1 MKSNNFHLRQW
12 QKNALPGYIE
22 RFENQKI
29 ELTVAYQ
36 GTGKTLY
43 TALCFVGAILGDES
57 IKYLSTNEIANRF
70 RKANTSEYFVIV
82 FIPNRSVV
90 DSTIEAWGSLGV
102 RLRTCRNERLTSP
115 SDMIKGG
122 CDGLICCYQ
131 QAVSNGYSSIG
142 EWTEKNALNNF
153 IKKSPNIK
161 ICGVLDECHKLT
173 ISPKKDNTNA
183 KYFVLNQH
191 LFYRLHLVTGTPTK
205 IGCSSDSQKN
215 YNRTP
220 FCKYSEDDDI
230 IPDTLYTQEDAI
242 RDGCIVKTLPLVY
255 PIESAE
261 VEIDGAKFALTIEDV
276 VWYANNYSKNRP
288 EDKQRISQIFDAFNA
303 IYKSKKVWEPLL
315 HLGNKQLNKTREC
328 YSKAKGIIFTP
339 SCESA
344 ISVHE
349 LLGDRSVLCLGKK
362 SKPKTNSINHRF
374 VNSEKLRS
382 WLKENSDIVDWIVT
396 CEALEQ
402 GFDYPDCKV
411 QILIPRL
418 DFLTLIKFSQIMGRI
433 NRAITG
439 YPNLEAVCISIDYPV
454 IVDLFNLAQDSEF
467 GLCREIIYVNDI
479 LDLHNIK
486 AVEKAK
492 KKFKDFL
499 EGKGDENSIEVNYV
513 VMSHCANKIENREK
527 IYSTG
532 SLFKRNPD
540 VIEVKSF
547 WANLQDIVFGNDDAN
562 KQQICPPRDA
572 GVYVARNSKTGEV
585 LYVGS
590 SSDLRKR
597 LSRGRWYK
605 ENKEWIKVEGI
616 DNIYLN
622 WYETDDYKD
631 REDLLKDE
639 LKPKYDKEKTRH
651 DSIIKTD
658 SYKLWEKMWN
668 YGRQE
673 CGG

>member
-1 MKSNNFHLRQW
+1 MKSNNFRLRQW
-12 QKNALPGYIE
+12 QKDALPGYIE
-22 RFENQKI
+22 RFKEQKT

-43 TALCFVGAILGDES
+43 TALCFVGAVLGDEN
-57 IKYLSTNEIANRF
+57 IKYLSTNEIATRF
-70 RKANTSEYFVIV
+70 RKANTGEYFVIV
-82 FIPNRSVV
+82 FIPNKSVI
-90 DSTIEAWGSLGV
+90 DSTIEAWGSLGI
-102 RLRTCRNERLTSP
+102 RLRTCRNKRLTSP
-115 SDMIKGG
+115 SDMINKGYG
-122 CDGLICCYQ
+122 GLICCYQ
-131 QAVSNGYSSIG
+131 QAISNGFSSTG
-142 EWTEKNALNNF
+142 EWTKNALNSF
-153 IKKSPNIK
+153 FKRSPNIK
-161 ICGVLDECHKLT
+161 IYGVLDECHELS
-173 ISPKKDNTNA
+173 ISPKKDSTTA
-183 KYFVLNQH
+183 IYFVLNQH
-191 LFYRLHLVTGTPTK
+191 LFYRLHLVTGSPTK

-215 YNRTP
+215 YSRIP
-220 FCKYSEDDDI
+220 FCKYSKDGDI

-242 RDGCIVKTLPLVY
+242 RDGCIVKTIPLVY
-255 PIESAE
+255 PIKFAE
-261 VEIDGAKFALTIEDV
+261 VGIDGVKFLLTTEDI

-288 EDKQRISQIFDAFNA
+288 EDKQRISQIFDVFNE

-315 HLGNKQLNKTREC
+315 RLGNNQLTETKKN

-344 ISVHE
+344 INVHT
-349 LLGDRSVLCLGKK
+349 LLGNRSVLCLGE
-362 SKPKTNSINHRF
+362 KPETISINHRF
-374 VNSEKLRS
+374 IKSEKLRS
-382 WLKENSDIVDWIVT
+382 WLKENSDTIDWIVT
-396 CEALEQ
+396 CEALKQ
-402 GFDYPDCKV
+402 GFDFPDCKV
-411 QILIPRL
+411 QILVPRI
-418 DFLTLIKFSQIMGRI
+418 DFLTLIKFSQIAGRI
-433 NRAITG
+433 NRAING
-439 YPNLEAVCISIDYPV
+439 YPNLDAVCISIDYPV

-467 GLCREIIYVNDI
+467 GLCREIVYVNDI
-479 LDLHNIK
+479 LNLHNIK

-499 EGKGDENSIEVNYV
+499 EEKEDENNIEVNYV
-513 VMSHCANKIENREK
+513 VISHHANKIENRER

-532 SLFKRNPD
+532 SLFKRNPG

-547 WANLQDIVFGNDDAN
+547 WANLQDIIFGNDDAN

-590 SSDLRKR
+590 SSDLRER

-616 DNIYLN
+616 ANIYLA

-631 REDLLKDE
+631 TEDLLKDE

-651 DSIIKTD
+651 DSIVKTD
-658 SYKLWEKMWN
+658 SYKLWKKMWD

-673 CGG
+673 YGTR